1 MKKNT
6 YAISK
11 VTAVIVGVLL
21 AIAVAGA
28 AVFVIITTYLS
39 RPQAVELNVGYS
51 NPAAQFVPVFI
62 AKEKGFFEQNGLK
75 VTLVL
80 FRGGTPTVQALI
92 AGDIQF
98 AEVGASAVVR
108 SALAGS
114 DLVMIAGIVNTFP
127 FHIYVTPDINTPS
140 DLRGKVAGVTRFGS
154 STHQAILF
162 ALQRWGLDPNK
173 DVTIIE
179 LGDIGAMLAALDK
192 RQIQLTVLVPPET
205 LKAKE
210 LGLKY
215 FGSLTEL
222 GVDYLDMGIAASKTY
237 LQNNGDIAKR
247 FLKAMQQAMEFYF
260 TDKEGSLKLLEK
272 FLGVSDRK
280 LLEETY
286 NFYLTIYSR
295 NLELK
300 PSTIK
305 TILDSLA
312 SDVPAAKTADPT
324 KFIDASY
331 LG

>member
-1 MKKNT
+1 MKK
-6 YAISK
+6 
-11 VTAVIVGVLL
+11 IVAFIILPIIIV
-21 AIAVAGA
+21 AIAATA
-28 AVFVIITTYLS
+28 LYSTVFS
-39 RPQAVELNVGYS
+39 GPQVVELNVGYS

-62 AKEKGFFEQNGLK
+62 AKEKGFFEQNGLR
-75 VTLVL
+75 VNLVL
-80 FRGGTPTVQALI
+80 FRGGTPTIQALL
-92 AGDIQF
+92 AGEIQF
-98 AEVGASAVVR
+98 AEVGASSVVR

-127 FHIYVTPDINTPS
+127 FHLYVTPDINSAS
-140 DLRGKVAGVTRFGS
+140 DLKGKVVGVTRFGS
-154 STHQAILF
+154 STHQAVIF
-162 ALQRWGLDPNK
+162 ALSKLGLDPGK

-205 LKAKE
+205 LQAKK

-222 GVDYLDMGIAASKTY
+222 KVDYLDMGIAASKTY
-237 LQNNGDIAKR
+237 LEKNPDVATR
-247 FLKAMQQAMEFYF
+247 FLKAMKQAIEFYF
-260 TDKEGSLKLLEK
+260 TDKEGTLKILEK
-272 FLGVSDRK
+272 FTGVSDRAQ
-280 LLEETY
+280 LEETY

-312 SDVPAAKTADPT
+312 TEVPEAKTADPT

-331 LG
+331 LK